1 MSNRTFDFLRAL
13 SEQILPAVSALWLTI
28 SRIWHIQYGMEI
40 ALTISAV
47 AVCIGTIIGIKRT
60 LYNAVEMDEPE
71 TVMIP
76 ENYEE
81 DEDNGDSS
89 ASA

>member
-1 MSNRTFDFLRAL
+1 MSNRTFDILRAIC
-13 SEQILPAVSALWLTI
+13 EQILPAVSALWLTI

-47 AVCIGTIIGIKRT
+47 AVCIGTIIGIKRA
-60 LYNAVEMDEPE
+60 LYNAPLMDEPE
-71 TVMIP
+71 TVLIP

-81 DEDNGDSS
+81 GDEE
-89 ASA
+89 

>member
-1 MSNRTFDFLRAL
+1 MSNKTFDILRAL

-28 SRIWHIQYGMEI
+28 SRIWHIQYGMEV

-60 LYNAVEMDEPE
+60 LYNAVEMDEPDD
-71 TVMIP
+71 VVLIP
-76 ENYEE
+76 ETYGD
-81 DEDNGDSS
+81 DENGNKE
-89 ASA
+89 